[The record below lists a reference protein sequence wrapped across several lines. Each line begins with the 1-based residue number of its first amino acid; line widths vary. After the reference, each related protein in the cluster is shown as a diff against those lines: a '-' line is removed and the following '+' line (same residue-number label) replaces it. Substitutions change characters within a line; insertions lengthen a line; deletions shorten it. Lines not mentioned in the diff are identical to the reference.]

1 MDLPYVSVIILN
13 YNGAHFLP
21 ACLDALDS
29 QTYPNGR
36 FEVIVSDN
44 GSSDNSLHLLKES
57 YPWVR
62 VLENGKNLGFASGNN
77 VAIKRAKGEYKILL
91 TNDTAPLDE
100 WLEALVKTARSHPGA
115 GMVTGHLQMFY
126 DQVELRLETN
136 TFVPPGDERSLGVQV
151 FNVDSGTPRGVVQY
165 LDGFYGREPGLCGE
179 RFRWT
184 KAASLLG
191 VPVPPGSGSWSLELQ
206 MAAPRPQSQDVQL
219 KIYTGDTLLDAWTVS
234 ASRQSYR
241 LTLPAS
247 SRDLARPLE
256 QNTGSIIFWNGSGRD
271 RGTYVR
277 NFELFH
283 ETATQQYGQEEEV
296 FAGCGASL
304 LLKQDMLDEVGLLD
318 DDFFMYYEDTD
329 LSWRARLR
337 DWNVYYAPNA
347 VVRHIHCGTSEEWSP
362 FFLYLT
368 ERNRLAMVFKNGAV
382 KQVARVWGGY
392 TLKDARLAWN
402 TLLSLLTFNP
412 DWRTK
417 GGRLRVHLHVM
428 VTLLLWQPGLWSK
441 RYRIQKGKKISHR
454 QLEGWF
460 KE

>member
-1 MDLPYVSVIILN
+1 MDLPFISIIILN

-29 QTYPNGR
+29 QTYPKDQ

-44 GSSDNSLHLLKES
+44 GSNDGSLHLLKDD

-77 VAIKRAKGEYKILL
+77 VAIKHANGEYKVLL
-91 TNDTAPLDE
+91 NNDTAPTDD
-100 WLEALVKTARSHPGA
+100 WLEELVKTARSHPGA

-126 DQVELRLETN
+126 NQVDLRLEAS
-136 TFVPPGDERSLGVQV
+136 TFVPPGDDRSLGIQV
-151 FNVDSGTPRGVVQY
+151 LNVDSSTPRGVVQY
-165 LDGFYGREPGLCGE
+165 LDGFYGKELGPSGE
-179 RFRWT
+179 SFRWT
-184 KAASLLG
+184 NAASLLG
-191 VPVPPGSGSWSLELQ
+191 VPVPQGSGDWPLELKL
-206 MAAPRPQSQDVQL
+206 AAPRPQTQDVLL
-219 KIYTGDTLLDAWTVS
+219 KIYVNDTLLDEWTVS
-234 ASRQSYR
+234 ASQQNYR

-247 SRDLARPLE
+247 SRDLAGPLE
-256 QNTGSIIFWNGSGRD
+256 QNTGSIIFRNGSGRD
-271 RGTYVR
+271 RGTFVR
-277 NFELFH
+277 DFELFH
-283 ETATQQYGQEEEV
+283 ETDTKQYDQEEEV

-304 LLKQDMLDEVGLLD
+304 LLKQDMLNDVGLLD
-318 DDFFMYYEDTD
+318 DEFFMYYEDTD

-337 DWNVYYAPNA
+337 DWSVYYAPNA
-347 VVRHIHCGTSEEWSP
+347 VVRHIHCGTSKEWSP

-382 KQVARVWGGY
+382 KQVTRVWGGY
-392 TLKDARLAWN
+392 TLKVARLAWKI
-402 TLLSLLTFNP
+402 LVSLLTLKP
-412 DWRTK
+412 DWRTN

-428 VTLLLWQPGLWSK
+428 ATLFLWQPALWRK

-454 QLEGWF
+454 QLAGRF